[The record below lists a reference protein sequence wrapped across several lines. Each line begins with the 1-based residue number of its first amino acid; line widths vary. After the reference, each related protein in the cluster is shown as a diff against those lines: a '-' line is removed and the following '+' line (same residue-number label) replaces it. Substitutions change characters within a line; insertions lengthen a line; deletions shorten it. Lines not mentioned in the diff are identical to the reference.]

1 MQVLV
6 ILNVN
11 NGENPI
17 CSLAV
22 ADLPKGAIRR
32 RIEDVKLTEEMANK
46 LKQALIS
53 VRSQEMSEAKRDA
66 ENIRLTEENKRLQRR
81 LDEALGHAPEPVVAV
96 E

>member
-11 NGENPI
+11 NGESPFI
-17 CSLAV
+17 SLAV

-32 RIEDVKLTEEMANK
+32 RIEDVKLSEELANK
-46 LKQALIS
+46 LKQSLIT
-53 VRSQEMSEAKRDA
+53 VRSQEMIEAKRDA
-66 ENIRLTEENKRLQRR
+66 ENIRLQEENKRLQRR
-81 LDEALGHAPEPVVAV
+81 LEEALGQAPEPVVAV